1 MASIFDVVTGKIPA
15 GDTNKQGKQGGELK
29 RLRRQDLLE
38 LLVGQMKEADALR
51 ADIEKRD
58 KTIDELNH
66 LTDRLKDKLDLK
78 DIQIDHL
85 KERLDG
91 KDVQIGRLTKK
102 LDDKD
107 TQINHL
113 KERLDGKDVRIE
125 QLEMRVKNIADAKGM
140 ITLEELLIM
149 EKYAMERFARSHVPE
164 DEEAQGSGSV
174 SDEGAAD
181 EDVDAL
187 EEPQDQPEE
196 VEGDE

>member
-1 MASIFDVVTGKIPA
+1 MASIFDVVIGKTPA

-58 KTIDELNH
+58 KTIDDLNH

-78 DIQIDHL
+78 DIQID
-85 KERLDG
+85 
-91 KDVQIGRLTKK
+91 
-102 LDDKD
+102 
-107 TQINHL
+107 HL

-149 EKYAMERFARSHVPE
+149 EKYAMERFARSHVLE
-164 DEEAQGSGSV
+164 DEDAQEPESNT
-174 SDEGAAD
+174 DEGTAD
-181 EDVDAL
+181 EDVDEV
-187 EEPQDQPEE
+187 EETQDQPEE
-196 VEGDE
+196 VEDDE

>member
-1 MASIFDVVTGKIPA
+1 MASIFDKVIGNTP
-15 GDTNKQGKQGGELK
+15 TNRSGKQGNSGGELK

-58 KTIDELNH
+58 KTIDDLNH

-107 TQINHL
+107 AQIDHL

-125 QLEMRVKNIADAKGM
+125 QLEMRVKNIANAKGM

-164 DEEAQGSGSV
+164 DEDTQEPESV
-174 SDEGAAD
+174 SDEGTAD

-187 EEPQDQPEE
+187 EDPQDQPEE
-196 VEGDE
+196 VEDDE